1 MGDNL
6 QFEYYVLNYN
16 HNKQKVESFNI
27 FNNVWVQELTE
38 REVRKYLRSPKN
50 YKYESFFAEKE
61 IIYKSAYKT
70 YIVLNKVIP
79 ILLLLTLIANMF
91 LNTGILAVLVV
102 AVIYLV
108 TGMTYIKSSM
118 VSKAKRIG

>member
-1 MGDNL
+1 MIQLQANL
-6 QFEYYVLNYN
+6 RNSGCKFRCRDR
-16 HNKQKVESFNI
+16 ESCD
-27 FNNVWVQELTE
+27 E
-38 REVRKYLRSPKN
+38 
-50 YKYESFFAEKE
+50 AEKE

-108 TGMTYIKSSM
+108 TGMTYIRSSM

>member
-1 MGDNL
+1 M
-6 QFEYYVLNYN
+6 
-16 HNKQKVESFNI
+16 ESCD
-27 FNNVWVQELTE
+27 E
-38 REVRKYLRSPKN
+38 
-50 YKYESFFAEKE
+50 AEKE

-108 TGMTYIKSSM
+108 TGMTYIRSCM
-118 VSKAKRIG
+118 VSKSEKSLDNVQLAGSIADFLYVNERHQVSSDVFMRENSI

>member
-1 MGDNL
+1 MLFLRYLSFCTLCKSDTGGTSGEKGDPTSSKFTE
-6 QFEYYVLNYN
+6 QW
-16 HNKQKVESFNI
+16 VESCD
-27 FNNVWVQELTE
+27 E
-38 REVRKYLRSPKN
+38 
-50 YKYESFFAEKE
+50 AEKE

-108 TGMTYIKSSM
+108 TGMTYIRSSM
-118 VSKAKRIG
+118 VSKAKGLDKIKSHIR

>member
-1 MGDNL
+1 MLKDDEKVSGEDCR
-6 QFEYYVLNYN
+6 EW
-16 HNKQKVESFNI
+16 VESCD
-27 FNNVWVQELTE
+27 E
-38 REVRKYLRSPKN
+38 
-50 YKYESFFAEKE
+50 AEKE

-79 ILLLLTLIANMF
+79 ILLLITLIANMF

-108 TGMTYIKSSM
+108 TGMTYIRSCM
-118 VSKAKRIG
+118 VSKAKKLG

>member
-1 MGDNL
+1 M
-6 QFEYYVLNYN
+6 
-16 HNKQKVESFNI
+16 ESCD
-27 FNNVWVQELTE
+27 E
-38 REVRKYLRSPKN
+38 
-50 YKYESFFAEKE
+50 AEKE

-108 TGMTYIKSSM
+108 TGMTYIDPAWFLKQ
-118 VSKAKRIG
+118 KDWIK